1 MQLFERTLG
10 EWLEYW
16 VEKTPD
22 KEFIVYSDR
31 DLRFTYKQFDQ
42 RVNNLAKGL
51 LSIGVT
57 TGSHVGIWATNVPDW
72 RPFLFASAKIGAVLV
87 TVNTN
92 YKQHELEY
100 LTDNADLHTLCISNG
115 TFDSDYVDMT
125 YTMLP
130 ELRTSQR
137 GNMHSERFP
146 FMKNVIY
153 IGQEKHRGM
162 YNTAELLLL
171 GQTQDNEKLEACRSR
186 FNCHDVVNMQYTSG
200 TTGFP
205 KGVMLT
211 HHNITNNGY
220 CIGQCMKF
228 TENDRVCLPVPLF
241 HCFGIVLGIM
251 ILPILVSLLIEIFT
265 IVPQDYREASA
276 SLGATKWQT
285 CSKVI
290 LRKAMPGIVAA
301 VVLSISKAFGETIA
315 VLMVCGNYA
324 AIPRSLFDPCY
335 PLPALIANNYGE
347 MLSLPL
353 YESALMF
360 AAFILFFIILV
371 FNIISRWI
379 LRNIE
384 RSYKM

>member
-1 MQLFERTLG
+1 MDLSLLQRRIFKDKAAR
-10 EWLEYW
+10 W
-16 VEKTPD
+16 VMLVLT
-22 KEFIVYSDR
+22 V
-31 DLRFTYKQFDQ
+31 
-42 RVNNLAKGL
+42 
-51 LSIGVT
+51 LS
-57 TGSHVGIWATNVPDW
+57 
-72 RPFLFASAKIGAVLV
+72 
-87 TVNTN
+87 
-92 YKQHELEY
+92 
-100 LTDNADLHTLCISNG
+100 
-115 TFDSDYVDMT
+115 
-125 YTMLP
+125 
-130 ELRTSQR
+130 
-137 GNMHSERFP
+137 
-146 FMKNVIY
+146 
-153 IGQEKHRGM
+153 
-162 YNTAELLLL
+162 LLLL
-171 GQTQDNEKLEACRSR
+171 IAIGIGLFFKSRLILSEHSLWELLSGSAWKPLSGEFGFLPFIVGTLFVTALSIAIALPISLLSAIFLTEYASSWVKRIVFPIFDILAGIPSVVYGVWGTLIIVPWIADKLGPR
-186 FNCHDVVNMQYTSG
+186 FVDYTSG
-200 TTGFP
+200 YT
-205 KGVMLT
+205 VLAS
-211 HHNITNNGY
+211 
-220 CIGQCMKF
+220 
-228 TENDRVCLPVPLF
+228 
-241 HCFGIVLGIM
+241 GIVLGIM

-285 CSKVI
+285 CTKVI

-379 LRNIE
+379 LRNIQ

>member
-1 MQLFERTLG
+1 MDLSLLQRRIFKDKAARWVMLALTGLSLFLLIAIGIGLFFKSRLILSEHSLWDLLSGSSWKPLSG
-10 EWLEYW
+10 EFGFL
-16 VEKTPD
+16 P
-22 KEFIVYSDR
+22 FIVGTLFVTALSIAIA
-31 DLRFTYKQFDQ
+31 LPIS
-42 RVNNLAKGL
+42 L
-51 LSIGVT
+51 LSAIFLTEYANSWVKRIVFPIFDILAGIPSVVYGVWGT
-57 TGSHVGIWATNVPDW
+57 LIIVPW
-72 RPFLFASAKIGAVLV
+72 I
-87 TVNTN
+87 
-92 YKQHELEY
+92 
-100 LTDNADLHTLCISNG
+100 ADKLGPH
-115 TFDSDYVDMT
+115 FVD
-125 YTMLP
+125 
-130 ELRTSQR
+130 
-137 GNMHSERFP
+137 
-146 FMKNVIY
+146 
-153 IGQEKHRGM
+153 
-162 YNTAELLLL
+162 
-171 GQTQDNEKLEACRSR
+171 
-186 FNCHDVVNMQYTSG
+186 YTSG
-200 TTGFP
+200 YT
-205 KGVMLT
+205 VLAS
-211 HHNITNNGY
+211 
-220 CIGQCMKF
+220 
-228 TENDRVCLPVPLF
+228 
-241 HCFGIVLGIM
+241 GIVLGIM

-360 AAFILFFIILV
+360 AAFILFFIILI

>member
-1 MQLFERTLG
+1 MDLSLLQRRIFKDKAAR
-10 EWLEYW
+10 W
-16 VEKTPD
+16 VMLVLT
-22 KEFIVYSDR
+22 V
-31 DLRFTYKQFDQ
+31 
-42 RVNNLAKGL
+42 
-51 LSIGVT
+51 LS
-57 TGSHVGIWATNVPDW
+57 
-72 RPFLFASAKIGAVLV
+72 
-87 TVNTN
+87 
-92 YKQHELEY
+92 
-100 LTDNADLHTLCISNG
+100 
-115 TFDSDYVDMT
+115 
-125 YTMLP
+125 
-130 ELRTSQR
+130 
-137 GNMHSERFP
+137 
-146 FMKNVIY
+146 
-153 IGQEKHRGM
+153 
-162 YNTAELLLL
+162 LLLL
-171 GQTQDNEKLEACRSR
+171 IAIGIGLFFKSRLILSEHSLWELLSGSAWKPLSGEFGFLPFIVGTLFVTALSIAIALPISLLSAIFLTEYASSWVKRIVFPIFDILAGIPSVVYGVWGTLIIVPWIADKLGPR
-186 FNCHDVVNMQYTSG
+186 FVDYTSG
-200 TTGFP
+200 YT
-205 KGVMLT
+205 VLAS
-211 HHNITNNGY
+211 
-220 CIGQCMKF
+220 
-228 TENDRVCLPVPLF
+228 
-241 HCFGIVLGIM
+241 GIVLGIM

-371 FNIISRWI
+371 FNIISHWI

>member
-1 MQLFERTLG
+1 MDLSLLQRRIFKDKAAR
-10 EWLEYW
+10 W
-16 VEKTPD
+16 VMLVLT
-22 KEFIVYSDR
+22 V
-31 DLRFTYKQFDQ
+31 
-42 RVNNLAKGL
+42 
-51 LSIGVT
+51 LS
-57 TGSHVGIWATNVPDW
+57 
-72 RPFLFASAKIGAVLV
+72 
-87 TVNTN
+87 
-92 YKQHELEY
+92 
-100 LTDNADLHTLCISNG
+100 
-115 TFDSDYVDMT
+115 
-125 YTMLP
+125 
-130 ELRTSQR
+130 
-137 GNMHSERFP
+137 
-146 FMKNVIY
+146 
-153 IGQEKHRGM
+153 
-162 YNTAELLLL
+162 LLLL
-171 GQTQDNEKLEACRSR
+171 IAIGIGLFFKSRLILSEHSLWELLSGSAWKPLSGEFGFLPFIVGTLFVTALSIAIALPISLLSAIFLTEYASSWVKRIVFPIFDILAGIPSVVYGVWGTLIIVPWIADKLGPR
-186 FNCHDVVNMQYTSG
+186 FVDYTSG
-200 TTGFP
+200 YT
-205 KGVMLT
+205 VLAS
-211 HHNITNNGY
+211 
-220 CIGQCMKF
+220 
-228 TENDRVCLPVPLF
+228 
-241 HCFGIVLGIM
+241 GIVLGIM

-265 IVPQDYREASA
+265 SVPQDYREASA

>member
-1 MQLFERTLG
+1 MDLSLLQRRIFKDKAAR
-10 EWLEYW
+10 W
-16 VEKTPD
+16 VMLVLT
-22 KEFIVYSDR
+22 V
-31 DLRFTYKQFDQ
+31 
-42 RVNNLAKGL
+42 
-51 LSIGVT
+51 LS
-57 TGSHVGIWATNVPDW
+57 
-72 RPFLFASAKIGAVLV
+72 
-87 TVNTN
+87 
-92 YKQHELEY
+92 
-100 LTDNADLHTLCISNG
+100 
-115 TFDSDYVDMT
+115 
-125 YTMLP
+125 
-130 ELRTSQR
+130 
-137 GNMHSERFP
+137 
-146 FMKNVIY
+146 
-153 IGQEKHRGM
+153 
-162 YNTAELLLL
+162 LLLL
-171 GQTQDNEKLEACRSR
+171 IAIGIGLFFKSRLILSEHSLWELLSGSAWKPLSGEFGFLPFIVGTLFVTALSIAIALPISLLSAIFLTEYASSWVKRIVFPIFDILAGIPSVVYGVWGTLIIVPWIADKLGPR
-186 FNCHDVVNMQYTSG
+186 FVDYTSG
-200 TTGFP
+200 YT
-205 KGVMLT
+205 VLAS
-211 HHNITNNGY
+211 
-220 CIGQCMKF
+220 
-228 TENDRVCLPVPLF
+228 
-241 HCFGIVLGIM
+241 GIVLGIM

-335 PLPALIANNYGE
+335 PHPALIAHKYGA

>member
-1 MQLFERTLG
+1 MDLSLLQRRIFKDKAAR
-10 EWLEYW
+10 W
-16 VEKTPD
+16 VMLILT
-22 KEFIVYSDR
+22 V
-31 DLRFTYKQFDQ
+31 
-42 RVNNLAKGL
+42 
-51 LSIGVT
+51 LS
-57 TGSHVGIWATNVPDW
+57 
-72 RPFLFASAKIGAVLV
+72 
-87 TVNTN
+87 
-92 YKQHELEY
+92 
-100 LTDNADLHTLCISNG
+100 
-115 TFDSDYVDMT
+115 
-125 YTMLP
+125 
-130 ELRTSQR
+130 
-137 GNMHSERFP
+137 
-146 FMKNVIY
+146 
-153 IGQEKHRGM
+153 
-162 YNTAELLLL
+162 LLLL
-171 GQTQDNEKLEACRSR
+171 IAIGIGLFFKSRMILSEHSLWELLSGSEWKPLSGEFGFLPFIVGTLFVTALSIAIALPISLLSAIFLTEYASSWVKRIVFPIFDILAGIPSVVYGVWGTLIIVPWIADKLGPR
-186 FNCHDVVNMQYTSG
+186 FVDYTSG
-200 TTGFP
+200 YT
-205 KGVMLT
+205 VLAS
-211 HHNITNNGY
+211 
-220 CIGQCMKF
+220 
-228 TENDRVCLPVPLF
+228 
-241 HCFGIVLGIM
+241 GIVLGIM

-285 CSKVI
+285 CTKVI

>member
-1 MQLFERTLG
+1 MDLSLLQRRIFKEKAAR
-10 EWLEYW
+10 W
-16 VEKTPD
+16 VMLVLT
-22 KEFIVYSDR
+22 V
-31 DLRFTYKQFDQ
+31 
-42 RVNNLAKGL
+42 
-51 LSIGVT
+51 LS
-57 TGSHVGIWATNVPDW
+57 
-72 RPFLFASAKIGAVLV
+72 
-87 TVNTN
+87 
-92 YKQHELEY
+92 
-100 LTDNADLHTLCISNG
+100 
-115 TFDSDYVDMT
+115 
-125 YTMLP
+125 
-130 ELRTSQR
+130 
-137 GNMHSERFP
+137 
-146 FMKNVIY
+146 
-153 IGQEKHRGM
+153 
-162 YNTAELLLL
+162 LLLL
-171 GQTQDNEKLEACRSR
+171 IAIGIGLFFKSRLILSEHSLWELLSGSAWKPLSGEFGFLPFIVGTLFVTALSIAIALPISLLSAIFLTEYASSWVKRIVFPIFDILAGIPSVVYGVWGTLIIVPWIADKLGPR
-186 FNCHDVVNMQYTSG
+186 FVDYTSG
-200 TTGFP
+200 YT
-205 KGVMLT
+205 VLAS
-211 HHNITNNGY
+211 
-220 CIGQCMKF
+220 
-228 TENDRVCLPVPLF
+228 
-241 HCFGIVLGIM
+241 GIVLGIM

-285 CSKVI
+285 CTKVI

>member
-1 MQLFERTLG
+1 MDLSLLQRRIFKDKAAR
-10 EWLEYW
+10 W
-16 VEKTPD
+16 VMLILT
-22 KEFIVYSDR
+22 V
-31 DLRFTYKQFDQ
+31 
-42 RVNNLAKGL
+42 
-51 LSIGVT
+51 LS
-57 TGSHVGIWATNVPDW
+57 
-72 RPFLFASAKIGAVLV
+72 
-87 TVNTN
+87 
-92 YKQHELEY
+92 
-100 LTDNADLHTLCISNG
+100 
-115 TFDSDYVDMT
+115 
-125 YTMLP
+125 
-130 ELRTSQR
+130 
-137 GNMHSERFP
+137 
-146 FMKNVIY
+146 
-153 IGQEKHRGM
+153 
-162 YNTAELLLL
+162 LLLL
-171 GQTQDNEKLEACRSR
+171 IAIGIGLFFKSRLILSEHSLWELLSGSAWKPLSGEFGFLPFIVGTLFVTALSIAIALPISLLSAIFLTEYASSWVKRIVFPIFDILAGIPSVVYGVWGTLIIVPWIADKLGPR
-186 FNCHDVVNMQYTSG
+186 FVDYTSG
-200 TTGFP
+200 YT
-205 KGVMLT
+205 VLAS
-211 HHNITNNGY
+211 
-220 CIGQCMKF
+220 
-228 TENDRVCLPVPLF
+228 
-241 HCFGIVLGIM
+241 GIVLGIM

-285 CSKVI
+285 CTKVI

-324 AIPRSLFDPCY
+324 AIPRSLFDRCY

>member
-1 MQLFERTLG
+1 MDLSLLQRRIFKDKAAR
-10 EWLEYW
+10 W
-16 VEKTPD
+16 VMLVLT
-22 KEFIVYSDR
+22 V
-31 DLRFTYKQFDQ
+31 
-42 RVNNLAKGL
+42 
-51 LSIGVT
+51 LS
-57 TGSHVGIWATNVPDW
+57 
-72 RPFLFASAKIGAVLV
+72 
-87 TVNTN
+87 
-92 YKQHELEY
+92 
-100 LTDNADLHTLCISNG
+100 
-115 TFDSDYVDMT
+115 
-125 YTMLP
+125 
-130 ELRTSQR
+130 
-137 GNMHSERFP
+137 
-146 FMKNVIY
+146 
-153 IGQEKHRGM
+153 
-162 YNTAELLLL
+162 LLLL
-171 GQTQDNEKLEACRSR
+171 IAIGIGLFFKSRLILSEHSLWELLSGSAWKPLSGEFGFLPFIVGTLFVTALSIAIALPISLLSAIFLTEYASSWVKRIVFPIFDILAGIPSVVYGVWGTLIIVPWIADKLGPR
-186 FNCHDVVNMQYTSG
+186 FVDYTSG
-200 TTGFP
+200 YT
-205 KGVMLT
+205 VLAS
-211 HHNITNNGY
+211 
-220 CIGQCMKF
+220 
-228 TENDRVCLPVPLF
+228 
-241 HCFGIVLGIM
+241 GIVLGIM

-290 LRKAMPGIVAA
+290 LRKA

>member
-1 MQLFERTLG
+1 
-10 EWLEYW
+10 
-16 VEKTPD
+16 
-22 KEFIVYSDR
+22 
-31 DLRFTYKQFDQ
+31 
-42 RVNNLAKGL
+42 
-51 LSIGVT
+51 
-57 TGSHVGIWATNVPDW
+57 
-72 RPFLFASAKIGAVLV
+72 
-87 TVNTN
+87 
-92 YKQHELEY
+92 
-100 LTDNADLHTLCISNG
+100 
-115 TFDSDYVDMT
+115 
-125 YTMLP
+125 
-130 ELRTSQR
+130 
-137 GNMHSERFP
+137 
-146 FMKNVIY
+146 
-153 IGQEKHRGM
+153 
-162 YNTAELLLL
+162 
-171 GQTQDNEKLEACRSR
+171 
-186 FNCHDVVNMQYTSG
+186 MQYTSG

-265 IVPQDYREASA
+265 IVPQEYREDSA

-285 CSKVI
+285 CTKVI

-301 VVLSISKAFGETIA
+301 VVLSLSKAFGETIA

-360 AAFILFFIILV
+360 AAFKMFFIILV

>member
-1 MQLFERTLG
+1 MDLSLLQRRIFKDKAAR
-10 EWLEYW
+10 W
-16 VEKTPD
+16 VMLVLT
-22 KEFIVYSDR
+22 V
-31 DLRFTYKQFDQ
+31 
-42 RVNNLAKGL
+42 
-51 LSIGVT
+51 LS
-57 TGSHVGIWATNVPDW
+57 
-72 RPFLFASAKIGAVLV
+72 
-87 TVNTN
+87 
-92 YKQHELEY
+92 
-100 LTDNADLHTLCISNG
+100 
-115 TFDSDYVDMT
+115 
-125 YTMLP
+125 
-130 ELRTSQR
+130 
-137 GNMHSERFP
+137 
-146 FMKNVIY
+146 
-153 IGQEKHRGM
+153 
-162 YNTAELLLL
+162 LLLL
-171 GQTQDNEKLEACRSR
+171 IAIGIGLFFKSRLILSEHSLWELLSGSAWKPLSGEFGFLPFIVGTLFVTALSIAIALPISLLSAIFLTEYASSWVKRIVFPIFDILAGIPSVVYGVWGTLIIVPWIADKLGPR
-186 FNCHDVVNMQYTSG
+186 FVDYTSG
-200 TTGFP
+200 YT
-205 KGVMLT
+205 VLAS
-211 HHNITNNGY
+211 
-220 CIGQCMKF
+220 
-228 TENDRVCLPVPLF
+228 
-241 HCFGIVLGIM
+241 GIVLGIM

-315 VLMVCGNYA
+315 ELMVCGNYA

>member
-1 MQLFERTLG
+1 MDLSLLQRRIFKDKAAR
-10 EWLEYW
+10 W
-16 VEKTPD
+16 VMLVLT
-22 KEFIVYSDR
+22 V
-31 DLRFTYKQFDQ
+31 
-42 RVNNLAKGL
+42 
-51 LSIGVT
+51 LS
-57 TGSHVGIWATNVPDW
+57 
-72 RPFLFASAKIGAVLV
+72 
-87 TVNTN
+87 
-92 YKQHELEY
+92 
-100 LTDNADLHTLCISNG
+100 
-115 TFDSDYVDMT
+115 
-125 YTMLP
+125 
-130 ELRTSQR
+130 
-137 GNMHSERFP
+137 
-146 FMKNVIY
+146 
-153 IGQEKHRGM
+153 
-162 YNTAELLLL
+162 LLLL
-171 GQTQDNEKLEACRSR
+171 IAIGIGLFFKSRLILSEHSLWELLSGSAWKPLSGEFGFLPFIVGTLFVTALSIAIALPISLLSAIFLTEYASSWVKRIVFPIFDILAGIPSVVYGVWGTLIIVPWIADKLGPR
-186 FNCHDVVNMQYTSG
+186 FVDYTSG
-200 TTGFP
+200 YT
-205 KGVMLT
+205 VLAS
-211 HHNITNNGY
+211 
-220 CIGQCMKF
+220 
-228 TENDRVCLPVPLF
+228 
-241 HCFGIVLGIM
+241 GIVLGIM

-371 FNIISRWI
+371 FNILSRWI

>member
-1 MQLFERTLG
+1 MDLSLLQRRIFKDKAARWVMLALTGLSLFLLIAIGIGLFFKSRLILSEHSLWDLLSGSSWKPLSG
-10 EWLEYW
+10 EFGFL
-16 VEKTPD
+16 P
-22 KEFIVYSDR
+22 FIVGTLFVTALSIAIA
-31 DLRFTYKQFDQ
+31 LPIS
-42 RVNNLAKGL
+42 L
-51 LSIGVT
+51 LSAIFLTEYANSWVKRVVFPIFDILAGIPSVVYGVWGT
-57 TGSHVGIWATNVPDW
+57 LIIVPW
-72 RPFLFASAKIGAVLV
+72 I
-87 TVNTN
+87 
-92 YKQHELEY
+92 
-100 LTDNADLHTLCISNG
+100 ADKLGPH
-115 TFDSDYVDMT
+115 FVD
-125 YTMLP
+125 
-130 ELRTSQR
+130 
-137 GNMHSERFP
+137 
-146 FMKNVIY
+146 
-153 IGQEKHRGM
+153 
-162 YNTAELLLL
+162 
-171 GQTQDNEKLEACRSR
+171 
-186 FNCHDVVNMQYTSG
+186 YTSG
-200 TTGFP
+200 YT
-205 KGVMLT
+205 VLAS
-211 HHNITNNGY
+211 
-220 CIGQCMKF
+220 
-228 TENDRVCLPVPLF
+228 
-241 HCFGIVLGIM
+241 GIVLGIM

-360 AAFILFFIILV
+360 AAFILFFIILIL
-371 FNIISRWI
+371 NIISRWI

>member
-1 MQLFERTLG
+1 MDLSLLQRRIFKDKAAR
-10 EWLEYW
+10 W
-16 VEKTPD
+16 VMLVLT
-22 KEFIVYSDR
+22 V
-31 DLRFTYKQFDQ
+31 
-42 RVNNLAKGL
+42 
-51 LSIGVT
+51 LS
-57 TGSHVGIWATNVPDW
+57 
-72 RPFLFASAKIGAVLV
+72 
-87 TVNTN
+87 
-92 YKQHELEY
+92 
-100 LTDNADLHTLCISNG
+100 
-115 TFDSDYVDMT
+115 
-125 YTMLP
+125 
-130 ELRTSQR
+130 
-137 GNMHSERFP
+137 
-146 FMKNVIY
+146 
-153 IGQEKHRGM
+153 
-162 YNTAELLLL
+162 LLLL
-171 GQTQDNEKLEACRSR
+171 IAIGIGLFFKSRLILSEHSLWELLSGSAWKPLSGEFGFLPFIVGTLFVTALSIAIALPISLLSAIFLTEYASSWVKRIVFPIFDILAGIPSVVYGVWGTLIIVPWIADKLGPR
-186 FNCHDVVNMQYTSG
+186 FVDYTSG
-200 TTGFP
+200 YT
-205 KGVMLT
+205 VLAS
-211 HHNITNNGY
+211 
-220 CIGQCMKF
+220 
-228 TENDRVCLPVPLF
+228 
-241 HCFGIVLGIM
+241 GIVLGIM

-360 AAFILFFIILV
+360 VAFILFFIILV

>member
-1 MQLFERTLG
+1 MDLSLLQRRIFKDKAARWVMLALTGLSLFLLIAIGIGPFFKSRLILSEHSLWDLLSGSSWKPLSG
-10 EWLEYW
+10 EFGFL
-16 VEKTPD
+16 P
-22 KEFIVYSDR
+22 FIVGTLFVTALSIAIA
-31 DLRFTYKQFDQ
+31 LPIS
-42 RVNNLAKGL
+42 L
-51 LSIGVT
+51 LSAIFLTEYANSWVKRVVFPIFDILAGIPSVVYGVWGT
-57 TGSHVGIWATNVPDW
+57 LIIVPW
-72 RPFLFASAKIGAVLV
+72 I
-87 TVNTN
+87 
-92 YKQHELEY
+92 
-100 LTDNADLHTLCISNG
+100 ADKLGPH
-115 TFDSDYVDMT
+115 FVD
-125 YTMLP
+125 
-130 ELRTSQR
+130 
-137 GNMHSERFP
+137 
-146 FMKNVIY
+146 
-153 IGQEKHRGM
+153 
-162 YNTAELLLL
+162 
-171 GQTQDNEKLEACRSR
+171 
-186 FNCHDVVNMQYTSG
+186 YTSG
-200 TTGFP
+200 YT
-205 KGVMLT
+205 VLAS
-211 HHNITNNGY
+211 
-220 CIGQCMKF
+220 
-228 TENDRVCLPVPLF
+228 
-241 HCFGIVLGIM
+241 GIVLGIM

-360 AAFILFFIILV
+360 AAFILFFIILI

>member
-1 MQLFERTLG
+1 MDLSLLQRRIFKDKAAR
-10 EWLEYW
+10 W
-16 VEKTPD
+16 VMLVLT
-22 KEFIVYSDR
+22 I
-31 DLRFTYKQFDQ
+31 
-42 RVNNLAKGL
+42 
-51 LSIGVT
+51 LS
-57 TGSHVGIWATNVPDW
+57 
-72 RPFLFASAKIGAVLV
+72 
-87 TVNTN
+87 
-92 YKQHELEY
+92 
-100 LTDNADLHTLCISNG
+100 
-115 TFDSDYVDMT
+115 
-125 YTMLP
+125 
-130 ELRTSQR
+130 
-137 GNMHSERFP
+137 
-146 FMKNVIY
+146 
-153 IGQEKHRGM
+153 
-162 YNTAELLLL
+162 LLLL
-171 GQTQDNEKLEACRSR
+171 IAIGIGLFFKSRLILSEHSLWELLSGSAWKPLSGEFGFLPFIVGTLFVTALSIAIALPISLLSAIFLTEYASSWVKRIVFPIFDILAGIPSVVYGVWGTLIIVPWIADKLGPR
-186 FNCHDVVNMQYTSG
+186 FVDYTSG
-200 TTGFP
+200 YT
-205 KGVMLT
+205 VLAS
-211 HHNITNNGY
+211 
-220 CIGQCMKF
+220 
-228 TENDRVCLPVPLF
+228 
-241 HCFGIVLGIM
+241 GIVLGIM

>member
-1 MQLFERTLG
+1 M
-10 EWLEYW
+10 LE
-16 VEKTPD
+16 
-22 KEFIVYSDR
+22 
-31 DLRFTYKQFDQ
+31 
-42 RVNNLAKGL
+42 
-51 LSIGVT
+51 SIGVPL
-57 TGSHVGIWATNVPDW
+57 W
-72 RPFLFASAKIGAVLV
+72 
-87 TVNTN
+87 
-92 YKQHELEY
+92 
-100 LTDNADLHTLCISNG
+100 
-115 TFDSDYVDMT
+115 
-125 YTMLP
+125 
-130 ELRTSQR
+130 
-137 GNMHSERFP
+137 
-146 FMKNVIY
+146 
-153 IGQEKHRGM
+153 
-162 YNTAELLLL
+162 ELLSGSAWKPLSGEFGFLPFIVGTLFVTALSIAIALPISLL
-171 GQTQDNEKLEACRSR
+171 SAIFLTEYASSWVKRIVFPIFDILAGIPSVVYGVWGTLIIVPWIADKLGPR
-186 FNCHDVVNMQYTSG
+186 FVDYTSG
-200 TTGFP
+200 YT
-205 KGVMLT
+205 VLAS
-211 HHNITNNGY
+211 
-220 CIGQCMKF
+220 
-228 TENDRVCLPVPLF
+228 
-241 HCFGIVLGIM
+241 GIVLGIM

-285 CSKVI
+285 CTKVI

>member
-1 MQLFERTLG
+1 MDLSLLQRRIFKDKAAR
-10 EWLEYW
+10 W
-16 VEKTPD
+16 VMLILT
-22 KEFIVYSDR
+22 V
-31 DLRFTYKQFDQ
+31 
-42 RVNNLAKGL
+42 
-51 LSIGVT
+51 LS
-57 TGSHVGIWATNVPDW
+57 
-72 RPFLFASAKIGAVLV
+72 
-87 TVNTN
+87 
-92 YKQHELEY
+92 
-100 LTDNADLHTLCISNG
+100 
-115 TFDSDYVDMT
+115 
-125 YTMLP
+125 
-130 ELRTSQR
+130 
-137 GNMHSERFP
+137 
-146 FMKNVIY
+146 
-153 IGQEKHRGM
+153 
-162 YNTAELLLL
+162 LLLL
-171 GQTQDNEKLEACRSR
+171 IAIGIGLFFKSRLILSEHSLWELLSGSAWKPLSGEFGFLPFIVGTLFVTALSIAIALPISLLSAIFLTEYASSWVKRIVFPIFDILAGIPSVVYGVWGTLIIVPWIADKLGPR
-186 FNCHDVVNMQYTSG
+186 FVDYTSG
-200 TTGFP
+200 YT
-205 KGVMLT
+205 VLAS
-211 HHNITNNGY
+211 
-220 CIGQCMKF
+220 
-228 TENDRVCLPVPLF
+228 
-241 HCFGIVLGIM
+241 GIVLGIM

-285 CSKVI
+285 CTKVI

-353 YESALMF
+353 YESALMV

>member
-1 MQLFERTLG
+1 MDLSLLQRRIFKDKAAR
-10 EWLEYW
+10 W
-16 VEKTPD
+16 VMLILT
-22 KEFIVYSDR
+22 V
-31 DLRFTYKQFDQ
+31 
-42 RVNNLAKGL
+42 
-51 LSIGVT
+51 LS
-57 TGSHVGIWATNVPDW
+57 
-72 RPFLFASAKIGAVLV
+72 
-87 TVNTN
+87 
-92 YKQHELEY
+92 
-100 LTDNADLHTLCISNG
+100 
-115 TFDSDYVDMT
+115 
-125 YTMLP
+125 
-130 ELRTSQR
+130 
-137 GNMHSERFP
+137 
-146 FMKNVIY
+146 
-153 IGQEKHRGM
+153 
-162 YNTAELLLL
+162 LLLL
-171 GQTQDNEKLEACRSR
+171 IAIGIGLFFKSRLILSEHSLWELLSGSAWKPLSGEFGFLPFIVGTLFVTALSIAIALPISLLSAIFLTEYASSWVKRIVFPIFDILAGIPSVVYGVWGTLIIVPWIADKLGPR
-186 FNCHDVVNMQYTSG
+186 FVDYTSG
-200 TTGFP
+200 YT
-205 KGVMLT
+205 VLAS
-211 HHNITNNGY
+211 
-220 CIGQCMKF
+220 
-228 TENDRVCLPVPLF
+228 
-241 HCFGIVLGIM
+241 GIVLGIM

-285 CSKVI
+285 CTKVI

-335 PLPALIANNYGE
+335 PIPALIANNYGE

>member
-1 MQLFERTLG
+1 MDLSLLQRRIFKDKAAR
-10 EWLEYW
+10 W
-16 VEKTPD
+16 VMLVLT
-22 KEFIVYSDR
+22 V
-31 DLRFTYKQFDQ
+31 
-42 RVNNLAKGL
+42 
-51 LSIGVT
+51 LS
-57 TGSHVGIWATNVPDW
+57 
-72 RPFLFASAKIGAVLV
+72 
-87 TVNTN
+87 
-92 YKQHELEY
+92 
-100 LTDNADLHTLCISNG
+100 
-115 TFDSDYVDMT
+115 
-125 YTMLP
+125 
-130 ELRTSQR
+130 
-137 GNMHSERFP
+137 
-146 FMKNVIY
+146 
-153 IGQEKHRGM
+153 
-162 YNTAELLLL
+162 LLLL
-171 GQTQDNEKLEACRSR
+171 IAIGIGLFFKSRLILSEHSLWELLSGSAWKPLSREFGFLPFIVGTLFVTALSIAIALPISLLSAIFLTEYASSWVKRIVFPIFDILAGIPSVVYGVWGTLIIVPWIADKLGPR
-186 FNCHDVVNMQYTSG
+186 FVDYTSG
-200 TTGFP
+200 YT
-205 KGVMLT
+205 VLAS
-211 HHNITNNGY
+211 
-220 CIGQCMKF
+220 
-228 TENDRVCLPVPLF
+228 
-241 HCFGIVLGIM
+241 GIVLGIM

>member
-1 MQLFERTLG
+1 MDLSLLQRRIFKDKAAR
-10 EWLEYW
+10 W
-16 VEKTPD
+16 VMLVLT
-22 KEFIVYSDR
+22 V
-31 DLRFTYKQFDQ
+31 
-42 RVNNLAKGL
+42 
-51 LSIGVT
+51 LS
-57 TGSHVGIWATNVPDW
+57 
-72 RPFLFASAKIGAVLV
+72 
-87 TVNTN
+87 
-92 YKQHELEY
+92 
-100 LTDNADLHTLCISNG
+100 
-115 TFDSDYVDMT
+115 
-125 YTMLP
+125 
-130 ELRTSQR
+130 
-137 GNMHSERFP
+137 
-146 FMKNVIY
+146 
-153 IGQEKHRGM
+153 
-162 YNTAELLLL
+162 LLLL
-171 GQTQDNEKLEACRSR
+171 IAIGIGLFFKSRLILSEHSLWELLSGSAWKPLSGEFGFLPFIVGTLFVTALSIAIALPISLLSAIFLTEYASSWVKRIVFLIFDILSGIPSVVYGVWGTLIIVPWIADKLGPR
-186 FNCHDVVNMQYTSG
+186 FVDYTSG
-200 TTGFP
+200 YT
-205 KGVMLT
+205 VLAS
-211 HHNITNNGY
+211 
-220 CIGQCMKF
+220 
-228 TENDRVCLPVPLF
+228 
-241 HCFGIVLGIM
+241 GIVLGIM

-371 FNIISRWI
+371 FNIISHWI

>member
-1 MQLFERTLG
+1 MDLSLLQRRIFKDKAAR
-10 EWLEYW
+10 W
-16 VEKTPD
+16 VMLVLT
-22 KEFIVYSDR
+22 V
-31 DLRFTYKQFDQ
+31 
-42 RVNNLAKGL
+42 
-51 LSIGVT
+51 LS
-57 TGSHVGIWATNVPDW
+57 
-72 RPFLFASAKIGAVLV
+72 
-87 TVNTN
+87 
-92 YKQHELEY
+92 
-100 LTDNADLHTLCISNG
+100 
-115 TFDSDYVDMT
+115 
-125 YTMLP
+125 
-130 ELRTSQR
+130 
-137 GNMHSERFP
+137 
-146 FMKNVIY
+146 
-153 IGQEKHRGM
+153 
-162 YNTAELLLL
+162 LLLL
-171 GQTQDNEKLEACRSR
+171 IAIGIGLFFKSRLILSEHSLWELLSGSAWKPLSGEFGFLPFIVGTLFVTALSIAIALPISLLSAIFLTEYASSWVKRIVFPIFDILAGIPSVVYGVWGTLIIVPWIADKLGPR
-186 FNCHDVVNMQYTSG
+186 FVDYTSG
-200 TTGFP
+200 YT
-205 KGVMLT
+205 VLAS
-211 HHNITNNGY
+211 
-220 CIGQCMKF
+220 
-228 TENDRVCLPVPLF
+228 
-241 HCFGIVLGIM
+241 GIVLGIM

-265 IVPQDYREASA
+265 IVPQDYRETSA

>member
-1 MQLFERTLG
+1 MDLSLLQRRIFKDKAAR
-10 EWLEYW
+10 W
-16 VEKTPD
+16 VMLVLT
-22 KEFIVYSDR
+22 V
-31 DLRFTYKQFDQ
+31 
-42 RVNNLAKGL
+42 
-51 LSIGVT
+51 LS
-57 TGSHVGIWATNVPDW
+57 
-72 RPFLFASAKIGAVLV
+72 
-87 TVNTN
+87 
-92 YKQHELEY
+92 
-100 LTDNADLHTLCISNG
+100 
-115 TFDSDYVDMT
+115 
-125 YTMLP
+125 
-130 ELRTSQR
+130 
-137 GNMHSERFP
+137 
-146 FMKNVIY
+146 
-153 IGQEKHRGM
+153 
-162 YNTAELLLL
+162 LLLL
-171 GQTQDNEKLEACRSR
+171 IAIGIGLFFKSRLILSEHSLWELLSGSAWKPLSGEFGFLPFIVGTLFVTALSIAIALPISLLLAIFLTEYASSWVKRIVFPIFDILAGIPSVVYGVWGTLIIVPWIADKLGPR
-186 FNCHDVVNMQYTSG
+186 FVDYTSG
-200 TTGFP
+200 YT
-205 KGVMLT
+205 VLAS
-211 HHNITNNGY
+211 
-220 CIGQCMKF
+220 
-228 TENDRVCLPVPLF
+228 
-241 HCFGIVLGIM
+241 GIVLGIM

-285 CSKVI
+285 CTKVI

>member
-1 MQLFERTLG
+1 MDLSLLQRRIFKDKAAR
-10 EWLEYW
+10 W
-16 VEKTPD
+16 VMLVLT
-22 KEFIVYSDR
+22 V
-31 DLRFTYKQFDQ
+31 
-42 RVNNLAKGL
+42 
-51 LSIGVT
+51 LS
-57 TGSHVGIWATNVPDW
+57 
-72 RPFLFASAKIGAVLV
+72 
-87 TVNTN
+87 
-92 YKQHELEY
+92 
-100 LTDNADLHTLCISNG
+100 
-115 TFDSDYVDMT
+115 
-125 YTMLP
+125 
-130 ELRTSQR
+130 
-137 GNMHSERFP
+137 
-146 FMKNVIY
+146 
-153 IGQEKHRGM
+153 
-162 YNTAELLLL
+162 LLLL
-171 GQTQDNEKLEACRSR
+171 IAIGIGLFFKSRLILSEHSLWELLSGSAWKPLSGEFGFLPFIVGTLFVTALSIAIALPISLLSAIFLTEYASSWVKRIVFPIFDILAGIPSVVYGGWGTLIIVPWIADKLGPR
-186 FNCHDVVNMQYTSG
+186 FVDYTSG
-200 TTGFP
+200 YT
-205 KGVMLT
+205 VLAS
-211 HHNITNNGY
+211 
-220 CIGQCMKF
+220 
-228 TENDRVCLPVPLF
+228 
-241 HCFGIVLGIM
+241 GIVLGIM

>member
-1 MQLFERTLG
+1 MDLSLLQRRIFKDKAAR
-10 EWLEYW
+10 W
-16 VEKTPD
+16 VMLILT
-22 KEFIVYSDR
+22 V
-31 DLRFTYKQFDQ
+31 
-42 RVNNLAKGL
+42 
-51 LSIGVT
+51 LS
-57 TGSHVGIWATNVPDW
+57 
-72 RPFLFASAKIGAVLV
+72 
-87 TVNTN
+87 
-92 YKQHELEY
+92 
-100 LTDNADLHTLCISNG
+100 
-115 TFDSDYVDMT
+115 
-125 YTMLP
+125 
-130 ELRTSQR
+130 
-137 GNMHSERFP
+137 
-146 FMKNVIY
+146 
-153 IGQEKHRGM
+153 
-162 YNTAELLLL
+162 LLLL
-171 GQTQDNEKLEACRSR
+171 IAIGIGLFFKSRLILSEHSLWELLSGSAWKPLSGEFGFLPFIVGTLFVTALSIAIALPISLLSAIFLTEYASSWVKRIVFPIFDILAGIPSVVYGVWGTLIIVPWIADKLGPR
-186 FNCHDVVNMQYTSG
+186 FVDYTSG
-200 TTGFP
+200 YT
-205 KGVMLT
+205 VLAS
-211 HHNITNNGY
+211 
-220 CIGQCMKF
+220 
-228 TENDRVCLPVPLF
+228 
-241 HCFGIVLGIM
+241 GIVLGIM

-285 CSKVI
+285 CTKVI

>member
-1 MQLFERTLG
+1 MDLSLLQRRIFKDKAAR
-10 EWLEYW
+10 W
-16 VEKTPD
+16 VMLVLT
-22 KEFIVYSDR
+22 V
-31 DLRFTYKQFDQ
+31 
-42 RVNNLAKGL
+42 
-51 LSIGVT
+51 LS
-57 TGSHVGIWATNVPDW
+57 
-72 RPFLFASAKIGAVLV
+72 
-87 TVNTN
+87 
-92 YKQHELEY
+92 
-100 LTDNADLHTLCISNG
+100 
-115 TFDSDYVDMT
+115 
-125 YTMLP
+125 
-130 ELRTSQR
+130 
-137 GNMHSERFP
+137 
-146 FMKNVIY
+146 
-153 IGQEKHRGM
+153 
-162 YNTAELLLL
+162 LLLL
-171 GQTQDNEKLEACRSR
+171 IAIGIGLFFKSRLILSEHSLWELLSGSAWKPLSGEFGFLPFIVGTLFVTALSIAIALPISLLSAIFLTEYASSWVKRIVFPIFDILAGIPSVVYGVWGTLIIVPWIADKLGPR
-186 FNCHDVVNMQYTSG
+186 FVDYTSG
-200 TTGFP
+200 YT
-205 KGVMLT
+205 VLAS
-211 HHNITNNGY
+211 
-220 CIGQCMKF
+220 
-228 TENDRVCLPVPLF
+228 
-241 HCFGIVLGIM
+241 GIVLGIM

-285 CSKVI
+285 CTKVI

-347 MLSLPL
+347 TLSLPL

>member
-1 MQLFERTLG
+1 MDLSLLQRRIFKDKAARWVMLALTGLSLFLLIAIGIGLFFKSRLILSEHSLWDLLSGSSWKPLSG
-10 EWLEYW
+10 EFGFL
-16 VEKTPD
+16 P
-22 KEFIVYSDR
+22 FIVGTLFVTALSIAIA
-31 DLRFTYKQFDQ
+31 LPIS
-42 RVNNLAKGL
+42 L
-51 LSIGVT
+51 LSAIFLTEYASSWVKRVVFPIFDILAGIPSVVYGVWGT
-57 TGSHVGIWATNVPDW
+57 LIIVPW
-72 RPFLFASAKIGAVLV
+72 I
-87 TVNTN
+87 
-92 YKQHELEY
+92 
-100 LTDNADLHTLCISNG
+100 ADKLGPH
-115 TFDSDYVDMT
+115 FVD
-125 YTMLP
+125 
-130 ELRTSQR
+130 
-137 GNMHSERFP
+137 
-146 FMKNVIY
+146 
-153 IGQEKHRGM
+153 
-162 YNTAELLLL
+162 
-171 GQTQDNEKLEACRSR
+171 
-186 FNCHDVVNMQYTSG
+186 YTSG
-200 TTGFP
+200 YT
-205 KGVMLT
+205 VLAS
-211 HHNITNNGY
+211 
-220 CIGQCMKF
+220 
-228 TENDRVCLPVPLF
+228 
-241 HCFGIVLGIM
+241 GIVLGIM

-360 AAFILFFIILV
+360 AAFILFFIILI

>member
-1 MQLFERTLG
+1 MDLSLLQRRIFKDKAAR
-10 EWLEYW
+10 W
-16 VEKTPD
+16 VMLVLT
-22 KEFIVYSDR
+22 V
-31 DLRFTYKQFDQ
+31 
-42 RVNNLAKGL
+42 
-51 LSIGVT
+51 LS
-57 TGSHVGIWATNVPDW
+57 
-72 RPFLFASAKIGAVLV
+72 
-87 TVNTN
+87 
-92 YKQHELEY
+92 
-100 LTDNADLHTLCISNG
+100 
-115 TFDSDYVDMT
+115 
-125 YTMLP
+125 
-130 ELRTSQR
+130 
-137 GNMHSERFP
+137 
-146 FMKNVIY
+146 
-153 IGQEKHRGM
+153 
-162 YNTAELLLL
+162 LLLL
-171 GQTQDNEKLEACRSR
+171 IAIGIGLFFKSRLILSEHSLWELLSGSAWKPLSGEFGFLPFIVGTLFVTALSIAIALPISLLSAIFLTEYASSWVKRIVFPIFDILAGIPSVVYGVWGTLIIVPWIADKLGPR
-186 FNCHDVVNMQYTSG
+186 FVDYTSG
-200 TTGFP
+200 YT
-205 KGVMLT
+205 VLAS
-211 HHNITNNGY
+211 
-220 CIGQCMKF
+220 
-228 TENDRVCLPVPLF
+228 
-241 HCFGIVLGIM
+241 GIVLGIM

-360 AAFILFFIILV
+360 TAFILFFIILV

>member
-1 MQLFERTLG
+1 MDLSLLQRRIFKDKAARWVMLALTGLSLFLLIAIGIGLFFKSRLILSEHSLWDLLSGSSWKPLSG
-10 EWLEYW
+10 EFGFL
-16 VEKTPD
+16 P
-22 KEFIVYSDR
+22 FIVGTLFVTALSIAIA
-31 DLRFTYKQFDQ
+31 LPIS
-42 RVNNLAKGL
+42 L
-51 LSIGVT
+51 LSAIFLTEYANSWVKRVVFPIFDILAGIPSVVYGVWGT
-57 TGSHVGIWATNVPDW
+57 LIIVPW
-72 RPFLFASAKIGAVLV
+72 I
-87 TVNTN
+87 
-92 YKQHELEY
+92 
-100 LTDNADLHTLCISNG
+100 ADKLGPH
-115 TFDSDYVDMT
+115 FVD
-125 YTMLP
+125 
-130 ELRTSQR
+130 
-137 GNMHSERFP
+137 
-146 FMKNVIY
+146 
-153 IGQEKHRGM
+153 
-162 YNTAELLLL
+162 
-171 GQTQDNEKLEACRSR
+171 
-186 FNCHDVVNMQYTSG
+186 YTSG
-200 TTGFP
+200 YT
-205 KGVMLT
+205 VLAS
-211 HHNITNNGY
+211 
-220 CIGQCMKF
+220 
-228 TENDRVCLPVPLF
+228 
-241 HCFGIVLGIM
+241 GIVLGIM

-335 PLPALIANNYGE
+335 PLPALIANNGE

-360 AAFILFFIILV
+360 AAFILFFIILI

>member
-1 MQLFERTLG
+1 MDLSLLQRRIFKDKAAR
-10 EWLEYW
+10 W
-16 VEKTPD
+16 VMLVLT
-22 KEFIVYSDR
+22 V
-31 DLRFTYKQFDQ
+31 
-42 RVNNLAKGL
+42 
-51 LSIGVT
+51 LS
-57 TGSHVGIWATNVPDW
+57 
-72 RPFLFASAKIGAVLV
+72 
-87 TVNTN
+87 
-92 YKQHELEY
+92 
-100 LTDNADLHTLCISNG
+100 
-115 TFDSDYVDMT
+115 
-125 YTMLP
+125 
-130 ELRTSQR
+130 
-137 GNMHSERFP
+137 
-146 FMKNVIY
+146 
-153 IGQEKHRGM
+153 
-162 YNTAELLLL
+162 LLLL
-171 GQTQDNEKLEACRSR
+171 IAIGIGLFFKSRLILSEHSLWELLSGSAWKPLSGEFGFLPCIVGTLFVTALSIAIALPISLLSAIFLTEYASSWVKRIVFPIFDILAGIPSVVYGVWGTLIIVPWIADKLGPR
-186 FNCHDVVNMQYTSG
+186 FVDYTSG
-200 TTGFP
+200 YT
-205 KGVMLT
+205 VLAS
-211 HHNITNNGY
+211 
-220 CIGQCMKF
+220 
-228 TENDRVCLPVPLF
+228 
-241 HCFGIVLGIM
+241 GIVLGIM